1 MRRFY
6 IIFFLV
12 FIAFKVSATGFS
24 DSTRRTRRVM
34 KEILAAQKSK
44 PFVGFETNVYLKSTL
59 ILDQR
64 PKRLLG
70 VKLSNDINLR
80 NHQLLWLYE
89 AYSNLY
95 YTPKNGFQEW
105 IKATKSY
112 GSYPSWEFK
121 NSAQMQVDFRKSII
135 KLKAFSSASFI
146 SPLANNAFSFYD
158 YEIDHTEDGD
168 IYIRVK
174 PKREDTP
181 TFNGYLEIDGK
192 TKQLK
197 FLELKL
203 SGDKRLNFIDTL
215 KIQQKFEADC
225 TLPTYTKFSY
235 TGKVMKFKFSGE
247 SEAFFSAY
255 QDIRNAPHEFGRL
268 QSILDNGSDKNSA
281 LLDSVRIAPLTL
293 QERISYEY
301 QDDLK
306 RQREIK
312 SSSDSLDRLASKPK
326 FLPLLFSDFVVE
338 NKHHNQALIFN
349 PLIPAFFYNT
359 VEGFGINYGVTFI
372 NYASSHK
379 YLSVTPK
386 IRYGLSSKAFNSD
399 ISLTWL
405 YKPEKRGVL
414 NISSGST
421 YLDLNPNGTLN
432 SLQNTLNSLIFEQNF
447 MKLYRKQ
454 YFSISS
460 GREVLN
466 NLYLSLGTEV
476 SKNFAEDNKYD
487 YTLRDIKERNFS
499 SNNPLYPQSQTKLFP
514 NYTSFFVN
522 ASLVY
527 SFNQHYIMED
537 GEKIY
542 KIPEGPRMILTYR
555 KGIPKL
561 FDSKSDYDYFEVEL
575 QQEKLDMGLWGYG
588 SYSISGGRF
597 FNVANVYYPEWRH
610 FTGNLALVFNPGLK
624 SFHLLNFYTY
634 STNQCFIEAHFEHN
648 FNQHFSSQIPFM
660 RNLKLEELVGGAF
673 LYQPQKKQYYEAY
686 IGLRRLMFR
695 ADYAMSFDS
704 HGKLAQGFKISYDF

>member
-1 MRRFY
+1 M
-6 IIFFLV
+6 
-12 FIAFKVSATGFS
+12 ASDFS
-24 DSTRRTRRVM
+24 DSTRRIRHIMR
-34 KEILAAQKSK
+34 EIVAAQKSK

-59 ILDQR
+59 TLDQK
-64 PKRLLG
+64 PKRMLG
-70 VKLSNDINLR
+70 IKLSDDINLR

-146 SPLANNAFSFYD
+146 SPLANDAFGFYD
-158 YEIDHTEDGD
+158 YEISNTEDGD

-174 PKREDTP
+174 PKRNDTP

-192 TKQLK
+192 TKHLK

-215 KIQQKFEADC
+215 KIQQQFEADC

-235 TGKVMKFKFSGE
+235 TGKVMKFKFSGKC
-247 SEAFFSAY
+247 EAFFSAY
-255 QDIRNAPHEFGRL
+255 QDIQKAPYVFGRL
-268 QSILDNGSDKNSA
+268 QSILENGASA
-281 LLDSVRIAPLTL
+281 NGAMLDSVRAIPITL
-293 QERISYEY
+293 QERMSYQY
-301 QDDLK
+301 QDELRK
-306 RQREIK
+306 QREIK
-312 SSSDSLDRLASKPK
+312 STSDSLDRLASKPK
-326 FLPLLFSDFVVE
+326 ILPLFFSDWVVE
-338 NKHHNQALIFN
+338 NRHHNQAMIFN
-349 PLIPAFFYNT
+349 PLVPAFFYNT

-379 YLSVTPK
+379 YLSVMPK
-386 IRYGLSSKAFNSD
+386 MRYGLNSKAFNSD
-399 ISLTWL
+399 VSLTWL
-405 YKPEKRGVL
+405 YRPQKRGVL
-414 NISSGST
+414 NVSLGST
-421 YLDLNPNGTLN
+421 YQDLNPNGTLN

-476 SKNFAEDNKYD
+476 SKNFAQDNQYD
-487 YTLRDIKERNFS
+487 YAFRDIKTRNFS

-514 NYTSFFVN
+514 DYTSFFLN

-527 SFNQHYIMED
+527 SFKQHYIMED
-537 GEKIY
+537 GEKLY
-542 KIPEGPRMILTYR
+542 KIPEGPRMIFTYR
-555 KGIPKL
+555 KGIPKV
-561 FDSKSDYDYFEVEL
+561 FNSKSDYDYVEFEL
-575 QQEKLDMGLWGYG
+575 QQEKLDIGLWGYG
-588 SYSISGGRF
+588 SYSISAGGF

-634 STNQCFIEAHFEHN
+634 STNQRFIEGHFEHD
-648 FNQHFSSQIPFM
+648 FNQHFTSQIPM
-660 RNLKLEELVGGAF
+660 LRNLKLEELIGGAF

-695 ADYAMSFDS
+695 ADYALSFDS
-704 HGKLAQGFKISYDF
+704 KGKLGQGFKISYNF